1 MKIVIA
7 TYGTEGDTRPL
18 AALGRALL
26 DAGHQVRF
34 LADAATLG
42 SVATL
47 GIDTTPLSGDIKTA
61 LQPEKE
67 TQPSEIVRTLTDITN
82 THAESWLRE
91 IVSAG
96 KGCDAIIVSALAS
109 FVGLSAAES
118 LGVRAVGA
126 GSIPITPTTAFASP
140 FLPPRLVPKWLNKPS
155 HTFINNAIWKLL
167 RKKTNAAR
175 ARVCGLPPQRAVPTN
190 HPMLWGVSPSLLPRP
205 DDYPS
210 TATICGQW
218 VAPTRHWEP
227 PPALAEFL
235 NAGEPPLYVGF
246 GSMAGLLPPAALSE
260 LIAGIGARRALF
272 YAGWSTIRAGQLP
285 SNFLLIRDTPHD
297 WLFPRT
303 SAVIHHGGAGTS
315 HSAARAGVPCVVVP
329 FAGDQPFW
337 ANRLHQL
344 GVAPAAMSA
353 RRLHRSK
360 LAADLEFTD
369 QPPVRA
375 RAAALGAQMKCED
388 GLVTAVRAIETLVRE
403 GRTASS
409 GDGATLG

>member
-1 MKIVIA
+1 MKIAIA

-34 LADAATLG
+34 LADAATLD
-42 SVATL
+42 SATTL
-47 GIDTTPLSGDIKTA
+47 GIATAPLAGDIKTA

-67 TQPSEIVRTLTDITN
+67 TRPAEILRTLTEMTN

-91 IVSAG
+91 VVAAG
-96 KGCDAIIVSALAS
+96 TGCDAIIVSALAA
-109 FVGLSAAES
+109 FVGLAAAEF
-118 LGVRAVGA
+118 LGIPAIGA

-140 FLPPRLVPKWLNKPS
+140 FLPPTWVPRWLNEAS
-155 HTFINNAIWKLL
+155 HRFINNAVWRLL
-167 RKKTNAAR
+167 RKQTNAAR
-175 ARVCGLPPQRAVPTN
+175 ERVCSLPPQRGVPTD

-210 TATICGQW
+210 TAIICGQW
-218 VAPTRHWEP
+218 TAPTRHWQP
-227 PPALAEFL
+227 PPELTEFL

-246 GSMAGLLPPAALSE
+246 GSMAGLLSPAALSE
-260 LIAGIGARRALF
+260 LIAGIGGRRALF
-272 YAGWSTIRAGQLP
+272 YAGWSTIRTGQLP

-297 WLFPRT
+297 WLLPRT
-303 SAVIHHGGAGTS
+303 SAIIHHGGAGTS

-344 GVAPAAMSA
+344 GVAPRPISA
-353 RRLHRSK
+353 RSLRRST
-360 LAADLEFTD
+360 LAEALELME

-375 RAAALGAQMKCED
+375 RAAALGAQMRCED
-388 GLVTAVRAIETLVRE
+388 GLGTAVLAIETLVRN
-403 GRTASS
+403 GNRVPARST
-409 GDGATLG
+409 